1 MSNVETKGIG
11 LVGWAKENV
20 HFFGVFDVVKAFDP
34 MEERME
40 CFPNLLKSHVV
51 DVAVPE

>member
-1 MSNVETKGIG
+1 MSNVKTKGIG
-11 LVGWAKENV
+11 LMGEQRECA
-20 HFFGVFDVVKAFDP
+20 FFWRFDVVEAFDP